1 MAAGKRVPADL
12 KVKMFFGRLEIGQ
25 TEPEISCLTCIAVDE
40 LDKGMVVRMVFPN
53 DGDARDHSDL
63 SVIGR
68 DHFKIPALEVA
79 FFRQAPLEKGGI
91 VYFSE
96 KRHLPDDFT
105 IYEQRNKDFRILKST
120 PKIKNTEF

>member
-1 MAAGKRVPADL
+1 VAAGKRVPAEL
-12 KVKMFFGRLEIGQ
+12 KVKMLLGRPEIGQ
-25 TEPEISCLTCIAVDE
+25 AEPEISRLSGIAVNE

-68 DHFKIPALEVA
+68 DHFKVPALEVA

-91 VYFSE
+91 VYFSK
-96 KRHLPDDFT
+96 KRHKRDQFT
-105 IYEQRNKDFRILKST
+105 IYEQRNKNI
-120 PKIKNTEF
+120 